1 MLLSFVLLAACQTG
15 PPVQE
20 MSDARMA
27 IAVAKEAGAEQ
38 HAAAQLKT
46 AEEYLEK
53 AEQRLTE
60 KAYSQARR
68 DALHAKQSAMEAL
81 ASVEDPDAESAEG
94 ADE

>member
-1 MLLSFVLLAACQTG
+1 MLALFVLLAACQTG

-38 HAAAQLKT
+38 HAAEQLKT

-53 AEQRLTE
+53 AEQRLSE

-81 ASVEDPDAESAEG
+81 SLVEGPEADSAEG